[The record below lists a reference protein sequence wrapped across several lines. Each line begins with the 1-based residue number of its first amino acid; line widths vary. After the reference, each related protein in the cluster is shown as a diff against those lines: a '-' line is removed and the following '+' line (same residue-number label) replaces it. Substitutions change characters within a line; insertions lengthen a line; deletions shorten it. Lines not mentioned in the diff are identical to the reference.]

1 MVESLAALVGRNPG
15 FDTENLLVFFVNLPV
30 TSYPKDPDAIR
41 FDKEFTDRLQ
51 SLPGV
56 EGVTSNSVV
65 PLTGGG
71 ASIRFLIEGR
81 PVATGHENEC
91 NIRDVAANY
100 FPVMKIPLRA
110 GRLFNDSADTEQ
122 APKHVI
128 VNEAWAE
135 QYFHGE
141 DPLGKRIKFTYSPT
155 EPYREIVGVVGNT
168 AEAGLDGPDE
178 PSLFL
183 PFTQDANS
191 FIPYIVR
198 TGGNPANAISAV
210 RASLHAVDPQL
221 ALIQPFTMDQ
231 IIAQSPSVFLRRYP
245 AFLIGG
251 FAALALVL
259 AMVGLYGLIS
269 YSVAHR
275 TRELGIRIALG
286 ARHHDVMRLVFGEGA
301 RLTVM
306 GVFAGL
312 AAALGLTQL
321 MRSLLFGV
329 NAVEPVTFAAVAVVL
344 VLVAIVACYIPA
356 RRAMRTDPAAT
367 LRYE

>member
-1 MVESLAALVGRNPG
+1 
-15 FDTENLLVFFVNLPV
+15 V

-41 FDKEFTDRLQ
+41 FDKEFTDRLR

-81 PVATGHENEC
+81 PVETGHENEC
-91 NIRDVAANY
+91 NIRDVGANY
-100 FPVMKIPLRA
+100 FALMRIPLLA
-110 GRLFNDSADTEQ
+110 GRLFDDSADTER
-122 APKHVI
+122 APKHVV
-128 VNEAWAE
+128 VNEAWAKH
-135 QYFHGE
+135 YFHGG
-141 DPLGKRIKFTYSPT
+141 DPLGKRIRFTYSPT

-168 AEAGLDGPDE
+168 AEAGLDGEDE
-178 PSLFL
+178 PSVFL
-183 PFTQDANS
+183 PFAQDANS

-210 RASLHAVDPQL
+210 RASLHGLDPQL

-245 AFLIGG
+245 AFLIGS

-275 TRELGIRIALG
+275 TRELGIRIVLG
-286 ARHHDVMRLVFGEGA
+286 ARRYDVMRLVLGEGA
-301 RLTVM
+301 RLTIM

-329 NAVEPVTFAAVAVVL
+329 NAVDAVTFATVAVVL
-344 VLVAIVACYIPA
+344 ALVGMLACYIPA

-367 LRYE
+367 LRHE